1 MRKGKLFTGKAWK
14 RMVRILSCIVVF
26 CTTYALILPAITQE
40 AQAYCG
46 NMEHKHTEQCYKE
59 IESCGREEH
68 EHGEDCYDADGNLTC
83 TLEEHTHSDECYRE
97 LLECTEEEHTHSL
110 ECFSDPE
117 ADKETEE
124 DWKKTLPD
132 EEALKDKSDTEKVL
146 LIAESQKGYKES
158 EKNYVVEN
166 ETEKKGITRYGQ
178 WDEDPYED
186 WAGAYARFVLHYAG
200 IDTSDAKKHVSDW
213 LEQLHDKGELKAA
226 DEAEAGDVLFVYDEK
241 DQLKAG
247 IVNEVMDET
256 VKAWMGDWDNQVKE
270 KTFSKTDVDV
280 HSVWKAIQKEES
292 TDPEQPEEPTDPE
305 VPTEDEQKTEED
317 PKADEEKPAEQPKD
331 EEPVVTYDFTQEAEA
346 EDGAKI
352 KVSWNAGTFE
362 TEDVV
367 FQAKKVELTEE
378 EQKKVQDQLDK
389 DKSYTFRN
397 YDLTFYVRDENMEL
411 QKVEPMQPVHV
422 EIEQLNQNGKSLI
435 FHIRNDASIEQMTI
449 NEKESQ
455 EGNAKVEFKSES
467 FSPYVMVTEDGGEPV
482 TYASG
487 TVIDSLW
494 RLNNEYHAN
503 GQRSFYLTGNVEKDQ
518 QNEGW
523 NTACYL
529 NQGGNVT
536 IDLNGFS
543 WQTKGTIIVSDGT
556 VLTITNSKTVS
567 TNQSNSVSDN
577 LGYDTNGSGGTTRI
591 KYADKEGDLK
601 MAVGGGIIIS
611 DGIALKVEGP
621 NSKLVLNNGVGIIS
635 NGQEAVVGNNG
646 SKTELYHSYIC
657 SSKVGI
663 SVHFGA
669 KLALKNGS
677 VISLN
682 SNPNGRGGGV
692 YADDVNWGTDGGTN
706 NNWYGSRVTMEEG
719 SLVSSNTAQ
728 TGGGISIGG
737 LKAFENHHSDA
748 EGEVNYQRTCFFTMT
763 GGVIA
768 GNVSKTFEGAGLALQ
783 FESFS
788 RAVIYGGEFYKNR
801 AESGA
806 DWGGGGIFVSE
817 YNYLWMP
824 NGASIY
830 DNTSDGLGGGLTGCA
845 TGKMIIDPSLRVF
858 QNTAYGSDSGFPNTS
873 DKIKAYNYKD
883 KIEGYW
889 GEADGYKGEDIFG
902 ADKTQLSGE
911 FQTADKSLINANWQ
925 GNVDKT
931 FTVDNDGTTLNA
943 TDWLTVKCMLP
954 DSVTDP
960 LKTLGVQI
968 HGNTSKTHGAG
979 MLINGWLVTGDVNT
993 SYMGKSFGVDA
1004 FKKLIDD
1011 AGSDMT
1017 LSPGQFHFKITE
1029 TNDQNAPAIATGTNN
1044 EQGRITFQSKLPVGD
1059 DNRTTYTF
1067 YMMEDKSKLP
1077 AGYVGSDNVYQ
1088 IEATVQVESRNSFMM
1103 YEWDHENDSYSAKE
1117 VTIITNKIH
1126 AIKYRLLPNG
1136 SWINQY
1142 SNLDSVTIGNKNS
1155 PTFTNTL
1162 KDRTSIRVKKTWADG
1177 TGNHQNDSVIVKL
1190 LRNDSEIDSI
1200 TLDSQNS
1207 WQYTWN
1213 NLPLFEGDSSYTYR
1227 VEEVTPEGYISRVE
1241 QTGTIQAVVGTP
1253 TSAYIPASSISN
1265 GKEYYII
1272 AADNN
1277 VGMSQDGRSINGVNI
1292 ADYKIDG
1299 YNAYDTRLATSS
1311 LSKVKADTNYETHDS
1326 AGGNKKTVNALQF
1339 DTSSSHYLA
1348 SYDQSPGIRI
1358 LNYTDTPKYYDSQDP
1373 GFCICS
1379 SDLSLKTGQNETDT
1393 TSKKLVFYNNSFIT
1407 ENHLPS
1413 SSNGGKVQLFELGAI
1428 NTGGTSSGIEYTI
1441 TNTPVSNNIAV
1452 KKVDDADQKPLAGA
1466 VFSLFIDEN
1475 CTNALSVYGSEGAY
1489 TYSGTGTRTNQ
1500 LVTKVD
1506 GTFQITGLPQGMY
1519 FLKEVQAPNGY
1530 EVILDENGEVP
1541 VYTIQFE
1548 NTASNQANIS
1558 ISKNISN
1565 HLLTYEL
1572 PETGS
1577 AGTKI
1582 YTATGTILLLTGT
1595 SLYRYKRRRRR
1606 KGGEAH

>member
-1 MRKGKLFTGKAWK
+1 MRKGKLFSGKTWK
-14 RMVRILSCIVVF
+14 RIVRILSCIVVF

-40 AQAYCG
+40 AQAYCSTS
-46 NMEHKHTEQCYKE
+46 EHKHTEQCYKE

-68 EHGEDCYDADGNLTC
+68 QHGEDCYDADGSLIC

-124 DWKKTLPD
+124 DWKKTVPTG
-132 EEALKDKSDTEKVL
+132 EELKDKTVREQIVMISQ
-146 LIAESQKGYKES
+146 SQKGYKES
-158 EKNYVVEN
+158 DKNYQVEN

-178 WDEDPYED
+178 WDQDPYED
-186 WAGAYARFVLHYAG
+186 WTSAYVRFVLHHAG
-200 IDTSDAKKHVSDW
+200 VDTADAKKPASDW
-213 LEQLHDKGELKAA
+213 LEQLHQAEALKNAE
-226 DEAEAGDVLFVYDEK
+226 EAEPGDVLFVYDSS
-241 DQLKAG
+241 DHLKTG
-247 IVNEVMDET
+247 IVEEKMDST
-256 VKAWMGDWDNQVKE
+256 IKALIGDWDNEVKE
-270 KTFSKTDVDV
+270 QSFNAADESV
-280 HSVWKAIQKEES
+280 HSIWKPVATDQKPEEIP
-292 TDPEQPEEPTDPE
+292 TGPDQPEEPKPE
-305 VPTEDEQKTEED
+305 EEAKPEDKEEQ
-317 PKADEEKPAEQPKD
+317 PAEKSE
-331 EEPVVTYDFTQEAEA
+331 EEPVVTYDFTQEVEA

-378 EQKKVQDQLDK
+378 EQKKVQEQLDK
-389 DKSYTFRN
+389 DKNYTFRN

-411 QKVEPMQPVHV
+411 QKAEPMQPVHV
-422 EIEQLNQNGKSLI
+422 EIEHLNDKGKSFI
-435 FHIRNDASIEQMTI
+435 FHIKNDASVEQITVT
-449 NEKESQ
+449 EKESQ
-455 EGNAKVEFKSES
+455 DGNAKVEFKSES

-487 TVIDSLW
+487 TEIDSLW
-494 RLNNEYHAN
+494 KLNKEYHDN
-503 GQRSFYLTGNVEKDQ
+503 GQRNFYLKGNVGKD
-518 QNEGW
+518 NDNGDW

-529 NQGGNVT
+529 NKGGNVT

-543 WQTKGTIIVSDGT
+543 WQTKGTIIVSNGT
-556 VLTITNSKTVS
+556 VLTITNSNTVS
-567 TNQSNSVSDN
+567 TNQANSISNNSK
-577 LGYDTNGSGGTTRI
+577 YDTNGSGGTTRI
-591 KYADKEGDLK
+591 KFADKEGNLK

-611 DGIALKVEGP
+611 DGIALKVEGS

-635 NGQEAVVGNNG
+635 NGQEAIVGNNG

-657 SSKVGI
+657 SSKVGV

-728 TGGGISIGG
+728 TGGGVCIGRV
-737 LKAFENHHSDA
+737 KAFENRHADA
-748 EGEVNYQRTCFFTMT
+748 EGEQNYQRTCFFTMK

-768 GNVSKTFEGAGLALQ
+768 GNVSKSFEGAGLALQ

-788 RAVIYGGEFYKNR
+788 RAVIYEGEFYKNR

-830 DNTSDGLGGGLTGCA
+830 ENISDGLGGGLTGCA

-858 QNTAYGSDSGFPNTS
+858 QNTAHGWDSGFPASTS
-873 DKIKAYNYKD
+873 KIKAYNYKN

-902 ADKTQLSGE
+902 ADKTQLSGQ

-943 TDWLTVKCMLP
+943 IDWLTVKCMLP
-954 DSVTDP
+954 DSTTDP
-960 LKTLGVQI
+960 LKNLGVQI

-979 MLINGWLVTGDVNT
+979 VLINGWLVTGDVNT
-993 SYMGKSFGVDA
+993 SYMGKSFGVEA
-1004 FKKLIDD
+1004 FKKLIDET
-1011 AGSDMT
+1011 GTDMT

-1029 TNDQNAPAIATGTNN
+1029 ENNQNAPAIATGTNN
-1044 EQGRITFQSKLPVGD
+1044 EQGKITFQSKLPVGD
-1059 DNRTTYTF
+1059 DNRTTYIF

-1077 AGYVGSDNVYQ
+1077 AGYVGSDSVYQ
-1088 IEATVQVESRNSFMM
+1088 IETTVQEESRNSFMM
-1103 YEWDHENDSYSAKE
+1103 YEWDPENDSYTAKQ
-1117 VTIITNKIH
+1117 VTIITNQIT
-1126 AIKYRLLPNG
+1126 AIRYKSLPDG
-1136 SWINQY
+1136 DWISKS
-1142 SNLDSVTIGNKNS
+1142 SNLDSVTIGNQNS

-1162 KDRTSIRVKKTWADG
+1162 KDRTSIRVKKSWVDG
-1177 TGNHQNDSVIVKL
+1177 SSNHQNDSVTVNLLQNDIVK
-1190 LRNDSEIDSI
+1190 ESI
-1200 TLDSQNS
+1200 TLNVHNG

-1213 NLPLFEGDSSYTYR
+1213 NLPLFDGDVSYSYR
-1227 VEEVTPEGYISRVE
+1227 VEEVTPEGYLSRIE
-1241 QTGTIQAVVGTP
+1241 QTGTIQAVGGIPTP
-1253 TSAYIPASSISN
+1253 AYVPASSISN
-1265 GKEYYII
+1265 GEEYYII
-1272 AADNN
+1272 ASGNN
-1277 VGMSQDGRSINGVNI
+1277 VGMGRDNRSIKGVNV
-1292 ADYKIDG
+1292 ADYKIEG
-1299 YNAYDTRLATSS
+1299 YNAYSTD
-1311 LSKVKADTNYETHDS
+1311 LSASGLSVVKADTNYVTHD
-1326 AGGNKKTVNALQF
+1326 GNNNNQKTVSALQF
-1339 DTSSSHYLA
+1339 DTSSAHYLA
-1348 SYDQSPGIRI
+1348 SDTQRPGIRI
-1358 LNYTDTPKYYDSQDP
+1358 LNQSDDPKYYDSQDP

-1379 SDLSLKTGQNETDT
+1379 SDLSLKTGQKETDT
-1393 TSKKLVFYNNSFIT
+1393 TSKKLVFYDNSFMT
-1407 ENHLPS
+1407 ENHLPTS
-1413 SSNGGKVQLFELGAI
+1413 DNGGKVQLFVLGTI

-1441 TNTPVSNNIAV
+1441 TNTPISNSLSV
-1452 KKVDDADQKPLAGA
+1452 KKIDDADQKPLAGA
-1466 VFSLFIDEN
+1466 VFSLFTDEN
-1475 CTNALSVYGSEGAY
+1475 CTQILNVYGSEGIYA
-1489 TYSGTGTRTNQ
+1489 YSGTGMQTNR
-1500 LVTKVD
+1500 LVTKAD
-1506 GTFQITGLPQGMY
+1506 GTFQMTGLPQGVY
-1519 FLKEVQAPNGY
+1519 YLKEIQAPNGY
-1530 EVILDENGEVP
+1530 EVILDENGRVP
-1541 VYTIQFE
+1541 VHAIKFE
-1548 NTASNQANIS
+1548 NSTNNQANIS
-1558 ISKNISN
+1558 IETSVSN

-1577 AGTKI
+1577 AGTKV

-1595 SLYRYKRRRRR
+1595 NLYRYKRRRNR